1 MMDRAERAGLAV
13 ALVGHAA
20 LLAVLSLGLLNTERP
35 KPPMRD
41 TMDVMLVDKV
51 ALRSAA
57 PTPATEAPQAA
68 QAPEKAPMEEAA
80 PEPTP
85 QPTPPP
91 PKPLPKPTPAPPP
104 KPSPVPAK
112 PAPPVPAPAKP
123 APAKPVPAKPA
134 EKVAAPTPAKPEKAK
149 PKALALGS
157 DFLKGIPAEKTAGK
171 APAPRAAV
179 VDAQAAAGL
188 QALIASQVKP
198 CYTVPAGGTDT
209 QIIISRVHLRL
220 KQDGSI
226 AATPEVVGNSGVT
239 PTNQPYVR
247 QMNEAAVRAI
257 QRCAAYKLPAELY
270 EGGWEN
276 IVFTFRP
283 STMN

>member
-1 MMDRAERAGLAV
+1 MDRAERAGLGV

-20 LLAVLSLGLLNTERP
+20 LLAALSLGLLNTARP
-35 KPPMRD
+35 KPPVRD

-68 QAPEKAPMEEAA
+68 DAPDKGPTEEAA
-80 PEPTP
+80 PEPAP
-85 QPTPPP
+85 QPAP
-91 PKPLPKPTPAPPP
+91 PKPTPTPAPPP
-104 KPSPVPAK
+104 KPAPVPAK
-112 PAPPVPAPAKP
+112 PTPPASAKPAPVKPAPAKP
-123 APAKPVPAKPA
+123 AEKAAPPAETKPVKG
-134 EKVAAPTPAKPEKAK
+134 K

-157 DFLKGIPAEKTAGK
+157 DFLKGIPAEKSAGK
-171 APAPRAAV
+171 AQTPRAAV
-179 VDAQAAAGL
+179 IDAQAAAGL

-198 CYTVPAGGTDT
+198 CYTVPAGGSDT
-209 QIIISRVHLRL
+209 QIIVSRVHLRL
-220 KQDGSI
+220 KPDGSI
-226 AATPEVVGNSGVT
+226 GVTPEVVGNSGIT

-257 QRCAAYKLPAELY
+257 QRCAPYKLPAELY

-276 IVFTFRP
+276 IIFTFRP

>member
-1 MMDRAERAGLAV
+1 MDRAERAGLAV

-20 LLAVLSLGLLNTERP
+20 LLAVLSLGLLDTERP

-68 QAPEKAPMEEAA
+68 EAPDKGPTEEAA
-80 PEPTP
+80 PEPAP
-85 QPTPPP
+85 QPAPAP
-91 PKPLPKPTPAPPP
+91 PKPTPAPAPAP
-104 KPSPVPAK
+104 KPAPVPAK
-112 PAPPVPAPAKP
+112 PTPPAPAKP
-123 APAKPVPAKPA
+123 APAKPTPAKPA
-134 EKVAAPTPAKPEKAK
+134 EKAAPPSETKPVKGK

-157 DFLKGIPAEKTAGK
+157 DFLKGIPAEKSAGK
-171 APAPRAAV
+171 AQTPRAAV
-179 VDAQAAAGL
+179 IDAQAAAGL

-198 CYTVPAGGTDT
+198 CYTVPEGGSDT
-209 QIIISRVHLRL
+209 QIIVSRVHLRL
-220 KQDGSI
+220 KPDGSI
-226 AATPEVVGNSGVT
+226 GIIPEVVGNSGIT

-257 QRCAAYKLPAELY
+257 QRCAPYKLPAELY
-270 EGGWEN
+270 SGGWEN
-276 IVFTFRP
+276 IIFTFRP